1 MEKEKIT
8 EFTRRIGQCNR
19 SGLTLITYEICF
31 VHCADAKRHMHRKSM
46 RFSKR
51 GTESLRVC
59 KPVDGN
65 FEF

>member
-8 EFTRRIGQCNR
+8 EFTRRISQCNR

-31 VHCADAKRHMHRKSM
+31 VHCADAKKAYAQKEHEV
-46 RFSKR
+46 FKR